1 MDIRDPAYGQD
12 ADSGGCMSHVQTQI
26 ISRVLRLLTGLTTT
40 GSRVYQGRVHPLT
53 PGTMPGLCVS
63 LSGENPTG
71 GTTKA
76 TQKEVS
82 VVVDVY
88 VTGDDYA
95 VSGQVQVEVEA
106 ALYGDCAGGRFFTG
120 LATNLIY
127 GGERREFVATAA
139 LKHTKVSITYNAEY
153 QTIDGV
159 ANAAN

>member
-1 MDIRDPAYGQD
+1 
-12 ADSGGCMSHVQTQI
+12 MSHVQTQI
-26 ISRVLRLLTGLTTT
+26 LSRLMTLLTGLPTT

-63 LSGENPTG
+63 LGGETPTG

-76 TQKEVS
+76 TQKEVEL
-82 VVVDVY
+82 VVDVY
-88 VTGDDYA
+88 VGGDDYT

-106 ALYGDCAGGRFFTG
+106 ALYGDRVGGRFFNS

-127 GGERREFVATAA
+127 GGERREFVTLGA
-139 LKHTKVSITYNAEY
+139 LKHTKVSITYKTEY
-153 QTIDGV
+153 QTVDGV